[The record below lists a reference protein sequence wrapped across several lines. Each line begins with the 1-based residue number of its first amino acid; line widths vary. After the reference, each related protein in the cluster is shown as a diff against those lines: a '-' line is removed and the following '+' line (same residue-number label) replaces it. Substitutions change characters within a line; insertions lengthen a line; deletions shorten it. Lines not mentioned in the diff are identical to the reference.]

1 MNERYE
7 VLVVGGGHAGIE
19 AAAAASRVGAR
30 TAMVSLEAAAVGR
43 MSCNPAIGGVG
54 KGQLAREIDALGG
67 VMGLATDRAGIQ
79 FRMLNT
85 SKGKAVQS
93 PRAQCDRDGYEVAAQ
108 AVLAETASVETIV
121 GEAVGFLWRDDAS
134 LVGGRRI
141 DGLQLADGRALRGDA
156 VILTTGTFL
165 EGLLHTGM
173 EKVAGGRFGE
183 AGAAKLGDALRELG
197 LPTARLKTGTP
208 PRLAADSVD
217 YSVMEEQPGDDHP
230 VPFSFLTERIEQAQV
245 PCWITATNARTHT
258 IVRDNLHVAPMYAG
272 RIDGVGPRYCPSLE
286 DKVVRFAD
294 RDSHHVFLE
303 PEGYHSPLLYANG
316 ISTSLPAAIQLEF
329 VRTCRGMESA
339 EIVQPGYAVEYTHV
353 APRCL
358 LRTLEL
364 RDFPGIYL
372 AGQICGTSGY
382 EEAAAQG
389 LMAGLNAALKLAGRD
404 AFILGRHE
412 AYIGVLIDDLVVS
425 DPSEPYRMFTSRA
438 EHRLLLRHDNADRRL
453 TARAIELGVVC
464 KERKL
469 AFEAKQA
476 RIEAARAVVTTQ
488 LDPESRAAG
497 GPRKTLADRMRRVQD
512 ENWRTVTDAVPE
524 LAALGLSDLEWD
536 SLQSDVLYEG
546 YARRQQNWV
555 DRSSEREHHLVPSD
569 FEFSAVRGL
578 RSEAIETLS
587 KTRPQTLGAAGRL
600 AGVTPSDLALLEV
613 ALVRQAR
620 SASASSSVRKP

>member
-1 MNERYE
+1 MSERYE

-30 TAMVSLEAAAVGR
+30 TAMVSLDAAAVGR

-108 AVLAETASVETIV
+108 AVLAETAAVETV
-121 GEAVGFLWRDDAS
+121 AGEAVGFLWRNDS
-134 LVGGRRI
+134 TQPSGRRI
-141 DGLQLADGRALRGDA
+141 DGLLLADGRELRGDA

-173 EKVAGGRFGE
+173 QKVAGGRYGE

-217 YSVMEEQPGDDHP
+217 YSVMLEQPGDDQP
-230 VPFSFLTERIEQAQV
+230 VAFSFLTKAITQAQV
-245 PCWITATNARTHT
+245 SCWITSTNARTHA

-286 DKVVRFAD
+286 DKVVRFAE
-294 RDSHHVFLE
+294 RESHHVFLE
-303 PEGYHSPLLYANG
+303 PEGYDSPLLYANG
-316 ISTSLPAAIQLEF
+316 ISTSLPAEIQLEF
-329 VRTCRGMESA
+329 VRTCQGMEAA

-382 EEAAAQG
+382 EEAGAQG
-389 LMAGLNAALKLAGRD
+389 LMAGLNAALKLAGREP
-404 AFILGRHE
+404 FILGRHE

-453 TARAIELGVVC
+453 TARAIELGIVS
-464 KERKL
+464 EPRRR

-476 RIEAARAVVTTQ
+476 RIEAARAVVTSQ

-512 ENWRTVTDAVPE
+512 ASWRSVLAAVPE
-524 LAALGLSDLEWD
+524 LAALGLSELEWD
-536 SLQSDVLYEG
+536 SLHSDVLYEG

-569 FEFSAVRGL
+569 FDFASVRGL
-578 RSEAIETLS
+578 RSEAIETLG
-587 KTRPQTLGAAGRL
+587 KKRPQTLGAAGRL

-613 ALVRQAR
+613 ALVRAAR
-620 SASASSSVRKP
+620 AATIG

>member
-30 TAMVSLEAAAVGR
+30 TAMVSLEAGAVGR

-108 AVLAETASVETIV
+108 AVLAETASVATIE
-121 GEAVGFLWRDDAS
+121 GEAVGFLWREDAS
-134 LVGGRRI
+134 QAGGRRI
-141 DGLQLADGRALRGDA
+141 DGLQLADGRELRGDA

-173 EKVAGGRFGE
+173 EKVAGGRYGE

-208 PRLAADSVD
+208 PRLAANSVD
-217 YSVMEEQPGDDHP
+217 YSVMEEQPGDEHP

-245 PCWITATNARTHT
+245 PCWITSTNARTHA

-303 PEGYHSPLLYANG
+303 PEGYDSPLLYANG

-364 RDFPGIYL
+364 REFPGIYL

-389 LMAGLNAALKLAGRD
+389 LMAGLNAALKLAGREP
-404 AFILGRHE
+404 FILGRHE

-464 KERKL
+464 EPRKL
-469 AFEAKQA
+469 AFEAKHA

-512 ENWRTVTDAVPE
+512 ENWRAVIDAVPE
-524 LAALGLSDLEWD
+524 LAALELSDLEWD
-536 SLQSDVLYEG
+536 SLQSDVQYEG

-569 FEFSAVRGL
+569 FEFSTVRGL
-578 RSEAIETLS
+578 RSEAIETLT

-620 SASASSSVRKP
+620 AATQS

>member
-1 MNERYE
+1 MNKRYE

-30 TAMVSLEAAAVGR
+30 TAMVSLDAAAVGR

-54 KGQLAREIDALGG
+54 KGQLAREVDALGG

-108 AVLAETASVETIV
+108 AVLAETASVETIA
-121 GEAVGFLWRDDAS
+121 GEAVGFLWREDSSQAS
-134 LVGGRRI
+134 GRQI
-141 DGLQLADGRALRGDA
+141 DGLQLADGRELRCDA

-183 AGAAKLGDALRELG
+183 AGAAKLGDALRTLG

-217 YSVMEEQPGDDHP
+217 YSIMKEQPGDDHP

-245 PCWITATNARTHT
+245 PCWITSTNARTHA

-303 PEGYHSPLLYANG
+303 PEGYDSPLLYANG
-316 ISTSLPAAIQLEF
+316 ISTSLPAEIQLEF
-329 VRTCRGMESA
+329 VRTCAGMEAA

-389 LMAGLNAALKLAGRD
+389 LMAGLNAALKLAGREP
-404 AFILGRHE
+404 FILGRHE

-453 TARAIELGVVC
+453 TARAIELGVVSH
-464 KERKL
+464 ERRIG
-469 AFEAKQA
+469 FEAKHA
-476 RIEAARAVVTTQ
+476 RIEAARAVLNTQ

-512 ENWRTVTDAVPE
+512 ENWRVVMDAVPE
-524 LAALGLSDLEWD
+524 LATLELSDQEWD
-536 SLQSDVLYEG
+536 SLQADVQYEG

-555 DRSSEREHHLVPSD
+555 DRSSEREHHLVPGD

-578 RSEAIETLS
+578 RSEAIETLT

-620 SASASSSVRKP
+620 AAASSS